1 MTYPWVRWLKDWRTI
16 ANTSSPTAD
25 VSIVV
30 AVDGADYEVLRV
42 SRFHVDYDAEKPHVE
57 TSIRAFND
65 RTALFSKATRDL
77 GIVRVITSKH
87 KPMFVVEPGADVF
100 EWRSAT
106 EGVSVGKLVKAMRE
120 GDLGRRIRR
129 RDRKAAKDSQ
139 ERLVAIE
146 QEYQA
151 ELQELGVRL
160 KEAEQRAAEQEMIA
174 DRMRKSRIEE
184 NEELGLPRGVSL
196 SSGPLAD
203 TLGKAQKRG
212 TKLTSSK
219 PLPGNFEGKC
229 K

>member
-1 MTYPWVRWLKDWRTI
+1 MTYPWVRWLKGWRTI
-16 ANTSSPTAD
+16 ADTSSPTTY

-30 AVDGADYEVLRV
+30 AVDGTDYEVLRV
-42 SRFHVDYDAEKPHVE
+42 SKFHADYDEDKPYYVE
-57 TSIRAFND
+57 TSIREFND

-87 KPMFVVEPGADVF
+87 KPTFVVEPGADVF

-106 EGVSVGKLVKAMRE
+106 EGVSVGKLVKTMRA

-139 ERLVAIE
+139 ERQVAIE
-146 QEYQA
+146 QEYEA
-151 ELQELGVRL
+151 ELQELRVRL

-174 DRMRKSRIEE
+174 DRMRKSRIKE
-184 NEELGLPRGVSL
+184 NKELGLPRGVPP

-203 TLGKAQKRG
+203 TLGKAQERG
-212 TKLTSSK
+212 TKLTSNK
-219 PLPGNFEGKC
+219 PLPGNFEG
-229 K
+229 